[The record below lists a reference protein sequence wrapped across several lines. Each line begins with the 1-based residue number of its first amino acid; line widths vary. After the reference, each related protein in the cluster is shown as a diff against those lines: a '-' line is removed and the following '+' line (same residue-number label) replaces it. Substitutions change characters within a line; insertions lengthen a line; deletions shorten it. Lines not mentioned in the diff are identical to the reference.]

1 MGAREKSPA
10 PRSEAQRCEQASE
23 MAEALA
29 LNPRLRGEYFVR
41 HFAGCRQDFLLAP
54 GSEREAEAADQA
66 VSLALAFLDRH
77 VPEGVAAGVPR

>member
-1 MGAREKSPA
+1 MMWRRRSPSTRGCGASSAPLCRLPA
-10 PRSEAQRCEQASE
+10 GS
-23 MAEALA
+23 
-29 LNPRLRGEYFVR
+29 
-41 HFAGCRQDFLLAP
+41 LLAP

>member
-1 MGAREKSPA
+1 
-10 PRSEAQRCEQASE
+10 

-66 VSLALAFLDRH
+66 VSLDRGRRRRRSQ
-77 VPEGVAAGVPR
+77 VTASRGRCAAER